1 MRSEAIADG
10 RWHRLVTRV
19 GLALALLTTAA
30 TPAPIASRTVTV
42 TLRPAIDRP
51 STRFEGWGTAL
62 AWFAN
67 VTGGWPEADRSR
79 LADLFYGAKGLGW
92 TIARYNIGGG
102 GAADAK
108 PYLRTGAAV
117 PGFWR
122 LPPGVA
128 GTDWR
133 ADDPLMWDWTQDAN
147 QRWWLDAV
155 RDRVPGAIFEAFSN
169 SPPWFMTV
177 SGRVSG
183 AERRTDD
190 NLLPGREPLFAAYL
204 ARSVAELQRRHHIR
218 FRTLSPINEPNTD
231 YWYAANTQE
240 GAHWSPARQAAMIDA
255 ADTALKAERLTT
267 VIAAPD
273 ETNARLF
280 LADLAAYPPETLARI
295 GQLNVH
301 SYGTLYQTG
310 VRDAARAAGIRL
322 WMSENDTPLD
332 DDREN
337 FDGMPSA
344 LAFADHVVADLK
356 RLEPAAWIFWQA
368 VENLSGGNG
377 KPTSN
382 WGLIKADL
390 AAPAAGPHAIH
401 VTRKYW
407 AMAQF
412 SRYIRPGYRLV
423 AVDDMD
429 SAAALSPDGA
439 TLVLV
444 HVNGGIAP
452 RRLAVPAGWRVQA
465 VRTDATHDARCV
477 AGLIAPPQSVTTLIL
492 TRGGAR
498 TTCA

>member
-1 MRSEAIADG
+1 M
-10 RWHRLVTRV
+10 TRPGV
-19 GLALALLTTAA
+19 LLAALLLGTAA
-30 TPAPIASRTVTV
+30 APAPAPSVTKPVTV
-42 TLRPAIDRP
+42 VLRPAVERP
-51 STRFEGWGTAL
+51 STVFEGWGTAL

-67 VTGGWPEADRSR
+67 VTGGWPEAERSR
-79 LADLFYGAKGLGW
+79 IADLFYTPQGLGW

-102 GAADAK
+102 NAADAK

-122 LPPGVA
+122 LPPGTQA
-128 GTDWR
+128 DDWR
-133 ADDPLMWDWTQDAN
+133 ADDPRMWDWSQDAN
-147 QRWWLDAV
+147 QRWWLDAIHA
-155 RDRVPGAIFEAFSN
+155 RVPGAIFEAFSN

-177 SGRVSG
+177 SGKVSG
-183 AERRTDD
+183 AEKRTDD
-190 NLLPGREPLFAAYL
+190 NLRPGAERAFAEYL
-204 ARSVAELQRRHHIR
+204 ARSVEELQRQHHIA
-218 FRTLSPINEPNTD
+218 FRTLSPVNEPNTD

-240 GAHWSPARQAAMIDA
+240 GAHWSPARQAAMIEASDA
-255 ADTALKAERLTT
+255 ALKKRGLAT
-267 VIAAPD
+267 VVSAPD

-280 LADLAAYPPETLARI
+280 LADIAAYPPATLARV

-332 DDREN
+332 GDREN

-356 RLEPAAWIFWQA
+356 KLEPAAWVFWQA

-412 SRYIRPGYRLV
+412 SRYIHPGYRLV
-423 AVDDMD
+423 PVDDLD
-429 SAAALSPDGA
+429 TAGALSPDGK

-444 HVNGGIAP
+444 HVNGGVTP
-452 RRLAVPAGWRVQA
+452 QRLAVPQGWRAQA
-465 VRTDATHDARCV
+465 VLTDATHDARCV
-477 AGLIAPPQSVTTLIL
+477 AGVTAPAQSVVTLVL
-492 TRGGAR
+492 TRGRANAVACPAG
-498 TTCA
+498 